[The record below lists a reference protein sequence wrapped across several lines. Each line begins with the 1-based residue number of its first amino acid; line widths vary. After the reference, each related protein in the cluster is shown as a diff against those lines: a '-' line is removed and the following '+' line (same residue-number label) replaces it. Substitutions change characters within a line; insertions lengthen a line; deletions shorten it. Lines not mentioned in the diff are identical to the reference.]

1 LENRRNGNK
10 VLTQYLAVV
19 LYTQLA
25 AMERPL
31 IAVVGDAKKAKNPEI
46 ARRAA
51 EDLGAELAKRGC
63 RILVYSSSPQF
74 VEWELV
80 SGFLRA
86 KVKKEPRSIEVRYP
100 PDLDGRFPGEKPDDP
115 LFVRS
120 QQGGDW
126 EASIYPSFASLDGLV
141 LIGGGYTTK
150 IAGLLALGSKTPLLT
165 LGGMGGAAHGIWL
178 QLRGD
183 RNSIA
188 SDDDL
193 NLMASQTWTEGSAER
208 FVASLLEQRRRK
220 LKLAREAA
228 MSESERHRRLLLTI
242 LALLGCGLFGIV
254 LFGLVESLAS
264 HVSRGYLWI
273 LFGTPAVA
281 GASGAAVRVV
291 WDNWQQRTVPLELRP
306 ITMTIVLGF
315 WASGVA
321 GALFVLPQIWALKAF
336 DSDQAA
342 KLCGFAVPI
351 GLLAGLTLDRVFPKL
366 IKYELPPETGQFEQ
380 TANSKSKNQQ

>member
-1 LENRRNGNK
+1 
-10 VLTQYLAVV
+10 
-19 LYTQLA
+19 
-25 AMERPL
+25 MERPL
-31 IAVVGDAKKAKNPEI
+31 IAVVGDAKKTKNPEI

-63 RILVYSSSPQF
+63 RILVYSSSPEF

-100 PDLDGRFPGEKPDDP
+100 PDLDARFPGEKPDDP

-126 EASIYPSFASLDGLV
+126 EASFYPSFASLDGLV

-150 IAGLLALGSKTPLLT
+150 IAGLLSLGSKTPLLT
-165 LGGMGGAAHGIWL
+165 LGGMGGAAHEIWL
-178 QLRGD
+178 QLRAD
-183 RNSIA
+183 RNSTA

-193 NLMASQTWTEGSAER
+193 NLMASQTWTESSAER
-208 FVASLLEQRRRK
+208 FVAALMEQRRRK
-220 LKLAREAA
+220 LKLEREAA
-228 MSESERHRRLLLTI
+228 LSQSERHRRLLLTI

-254 LFGLVESLAS
+254 LLALVESLAS

-291 WDNWQQRTVPLELRP
+291 WENWQQRAVPLELRP
-306 ITMTIVLGF
+306 VTMTIVLGF

-321 GALFVLPQIWALKAF
+321 GALFVLPQIWALKAL

-351 GLLAGLTLDRVFPKL
+351 GLLAGLTLDRFFPKL
-366 IKYELPPETGQFEQ
+366 IKYELPLETGHFEKE
-380 TANSKSKNQQ
+380 SILKSEKEK